1 MKDLI
6 LKLLPS
12 ALIILLFLFIRKS
25 DKMHDIDESIKQY
38 KKENDSLRLVNNQI
52 LENIQWYNQKLI
64 KSDEVISGLVSSSNQ
79 LAGRISVIGS
89 QINKLKAEYEKA
101 NNHADNFNS
110 TDIQRYFAD
119 SLGQY

>member
-12 ALIILLFLFIRKS
+12 VLIILLFLFIRKT
-25 DKMHDIDESIKQY
+25 DKMGDIDESIKQY

-52 LENIQWYNQKLI
+52 LENIQWYNEKLI
-64 KSDEVISGLVSSSNQ
+64 KSDEVISGLISSSNQ
-79 LAGRISVIGS
+79 LAGRITVMGS

>member
-1 MKDLI
+1 MKDLS
-6 LKLLPS
+6 LKILPS
-12 ALIILLFLFIRKS
+12 VLIILLFLFIRKS
-25 DKMHDIDESIKQY
+25 DKMSDIDAAIKQY
-38 KKENDSLRLVNNQI
+38 KLENDSLRLVNNQI

-64 KSDEVISGLVSSSNQ
+64 KSDEVISGLINSSNQ
-79 LAGRISVIGS
+79 LSSRITVMSS